1 MAEHAV
7 LKKVFLSLIKF
18 AGMEFL
24 GLAVTLQLK
33 ICIIFIVLYFY
44 NDGALGD
51 LLYELGQTL
60 PALSYVPFPV
70 TGKIHYSLTI
80 IFLNAINIPLLF
92 FSHLLFN
99 L

>member
-24 GLAVTLQLK
+24 KSGLAVTLQLK

-70 TGKIHYSLTI
+70 TGKIHYSFTI
-80 IFLNAINIPLLF
+80 IFLNAVNIPLLF
-92 FSHLLFN
+92 FQSFVI
-99 L
+99 